1 MATHRNKVPYY
12 FEVTK
17 IKGIQNINTIILY
30 IETRLHFGK
39 IELSWW
45 VYKRQNIFSVL

>member
-17 IKGIQNINTIILY
+17 IKRIQNKNTIILY
-30 IETRLHFGK
+30 IEARLHNGK
-39 IELSWW
+39 
-45 VYKRQNIFSVL
+45 N